1 MSATG
6 YVRGYFSE
14 PTQEDSSTAD
24 GDSDE
29 EGDSSL
35 SLEESVLSTIHPF
48 ESVPLITI
56 QALAEA
62 WPNEYTATAPA
73 EEVAKN
79 DEQPQGLPT
88 LTDLALE
95 PALEQVLLS
104 GNTDEFELIIAI
116 PDKIA
121 KIKEILRSLQNPIPD
136 SGIPLLKKIFEP
148 EIYGQ
153 HEKTVDLSQLPISSQ
168 QIFDIV
174 VRQADI
180 DVLNLSHNE
189 RVSVD
194 IVERLLVTLPKL
206 RRLLVLNTGIS
217 EENAIAL
224 LERRP
229 ELFQNIE
236 AFIHSAF
243 LRAPSAPRFKGAYM
257 HVTGSDYSS
266 GAHAISLPFFTT
278 RQIIQ
283 GLTDYLNPYI
293 LDDEDGM
300 FRMDAEYIHPIM
312 AAYASQVRRPG
323 HSWGERIVP
332 FVPSALSPAR
342 SLARKGRQWVF
353 LFFPSSIRDSHVRY
367 GFARASGEVWDE
379 FLKMKKQIDEE
390 AKNSTPPMS
399 NKEKNKRVSEISK
412 GLGPRLFEVF
422 DIRQFFKELELEGR
436 EPPSP
441 EALDRLFNIFSQLDR
456 SGDSQLTD
464 IDAIVSLF
472 ISPRPFRSL

>member
-1 MSATG
+1 M
-6 YVRGYFSE
+6 
-14 PTQEDSSTAD
+14 
-24 GDSDE
+24 
-29 EGDSSL
+29 
-35 SLEESVLSTIHPF
+35 
-48 ESVPLITI
+48 
-56 QALAEA
+56 QALAKA
-62 WPNEYTATAPA
+62 WPHEYTATEPA
-73 EEVAKN
+73 EKVSKN

-88 LTDLALE
+88 LADLALG

-104 GNTDEFELIIAI
+104 GNIDEFELIIAI

-121 KIKEILRSLQNPIPD
+121 KIKEILRSRQNPIPD
-136 SGIPLLKKIFEP
+136 SGIPLLEKIFEP

-153 HEKTVDLSQLPISSQ
+153 HDKMVDLSQLPLSSQ

-174 VRQADI
+174 TQQPDL
-180 DVLNLSHNE
+180 DVLNISLNE

-194 IVERLLVTLPKL
+194 IIERLLVALPKL

-217 EENAIAL
+217 EEDAIAL

-236 AFIHSAF
+236 AFIHPAF
-243 LRAPSAPRFKGAYM
+243 LKAPLEAQFKGAYM
-257 HVTGSDYSS
+257 HVSGSDYSRRTL
-266 GAHAISLPFFTT
+266 AISLPFFTT

-283 GLTDYLNPYI
+283 GLTDYFNPYI
-293 LDDEDGM
+293 LDDEDKKKIEIY
-300 FRMDAEYIHPIM
+300 RMDTDYIYPIM

-353 LFFPSSIRDSHVRY
+353 LFFPSSHIRY
-367 GFARASGEVWDE
+367 AFARASGEVWDE
-379 FLKMKKQIDEE
+379 FLKMKKQINEE

-399 NKEKNKRVSEISK
+399 NKEKNERVSEISK

-441 EALDRLFNIFSQLDR
+441 EGLDRLFNIFSKLGG
-456 SGDSQLTD
+456 SGDPELIN
-464 IDAIVSLF
+464 IDAIVPLLMLNALKNHPDASGDEDV
-472 ISPRPFRSL
+472 SPWPF